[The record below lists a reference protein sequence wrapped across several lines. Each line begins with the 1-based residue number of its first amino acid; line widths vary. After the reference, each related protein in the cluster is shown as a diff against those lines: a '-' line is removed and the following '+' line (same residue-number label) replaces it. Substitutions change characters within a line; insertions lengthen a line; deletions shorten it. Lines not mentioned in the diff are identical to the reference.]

1 MICLI
6 AVFVSSRSWRK
17 NCAAKIASTARSKQ
31 PSIRLAIFSL
41 DFKIMPYSACRPWF
55 RVQFN
60 DCLSRQCLPSRTG
73 LCIIFFVADTAYFE
87 THRDFVNTERPPSCS
102 LTYELNMMLFHDDA
116 SINRRCHANP
126 VDIPLPTGHWIYT
139 ILDIRIYS
147 KIHSLQHCIRE
158 RMWMLTKKWQP
169 IASPSYKMG
178 KSCRLTTTKHRSTQ
192 ISKDTQHTYAFTLPH
207 RRPNGVHIHILR
219 CAICTQKL
227 VSRRPTFKIKRDDGL
242 RFVN

>member
-139 ILDIRIYS
+139 ILEYIQKFIAYNTALGSACECWPKNGNQSPHHHIKWVNPVGWPPQNIAARKYQRTHSTHMLSHSHIEDPTASTSTSCGAPFAHKNWSADDRHS
-147 KIHSLQHCIRE
+147 KLKG
-158 RMWMLTKKWQP
+158 MMDYDL
-169 IASPSYKMG
+169 
-178 KSCRLTTTKHRSTQ
+178 
-192 ISKDTQHTYAFTLPH
+192 
-207 RRPNGVHIHILR
+207 
-219 CAICTQKL
+219 
-227 VSRRPTFKIKRDDGL
+227 
-242 RFVN
+242 